1 MRFHEF
7 EKQKGYSLASRT
19 IRNYAK
25 EVGPDS
31 MDYDMFMKSA
41 DLLDKDMLKSL
52 AQHIENSDTAPRE
65 YVMKKIA
72 DHNPEIFKKM
82 YGDQEGYL
90 SIMKPQKDLTDD
102 EYWKMIT
109 KVFEEVYRVTE
120 SGGRLVVNVANLGR
134 KPYIPFSKFFI
145 EIITEIGFLM
155 RGEIIWQKSKGA
167 NANFA
172 WGSWLSASN
181 PVIRDIHEYC
191 LIFSKDSMKNSSK
204 GKSTIEKEEFMES
217 TLSIWNISPARA
229 KKIGHPAPF
238 PVELVKK
245 FINLYSFKNNLILD
259 PFMGSGSTAIA
270 SRMLDRDYIGYEI
283 NPEYVKIAN
292 KRIKEEIS

>member
-1 MRFHEF
+1 MKKTSYFKIGSGSRKGFISKFQDQEF
-7 EKQKGYSLASRT
+7 KETIQKNNISK
-19 IRNYAK
+19 IRNQLFTKSSELMDELVDNCISLTITSPPYNIGK
-25 EVGPDS
+25 DS
-31 MDYDMFMKSA
+31 D
-41 DLLDKDMLKSL
+41 
-52 AQHIENSDTAPRE
+52 E
-65 YVMKKIA
+65 
-72 DHNPEIFKKM
+72 
-82 YGDQEGYL
+82 
-90 SIMKPQKDLTDD
+90 DLTDD

-283 NPEYVKIAN
+283 NPEYVEIAN
-292 KRIKEEIS
+292 KRIEEEIS

>member
-1 MRFHEF
+1 MKKTSYFKIGSGSRKGFISKFQDQEF
-7 EKQKGYSLASRT
+7 KETIQKNNISK
-19 IRNYAK
+19 IRNQLFTKSSELMDELVDNCISLTITSPPYNIGK
-25 EVGPDS
+25 DS
-31 MDYDMFMKSA
+31 D
-41 DLLDKDMLKSL
+41 
-52 AQHIENSDTAPRE
+52 E
-65 YVMKKIA
+65 
-72 DHNPEIFKKM
+72 
-82 YGDQEGYL
+82 
-90 SIMKPQKDLTDD
+90 DLTDD

-283 NPEYVKIAN
+283 NPKYVEIAN

>member
-1 MRFHEF
+1 MKKTSYFKIGSGSRKGFISKFQDKEF
-7 EKQKGYSLASRT
+7 KETIQENKSSK
-19 IRNYAK
+19 IRNQIFTKSSELMDELVDNCISLTITSPPYNIGK
-25 EVGPDS
+25 DS
-31 MDYDMFMKSA
+31 D
-41 DLLDKDMLKSL
+41 
-52 AQHIENSDTAPRE
+52 E
-65 YVMKKIA
+65 
-72 DHNPEIFKKM
+72 
-82 YGDQEGYL
+82 
-90 SIMKPQKDLTDD
+90 DLTDD